1 MLNLFQHLPLQ
12 EVYMILIILSF
23 IAGVAFCAAGVYF
36 LLPGFLEKL
45 NEAAADKSPENLR
58 RNQLRAKSSGYVAL
72 GLGALTIALAFML
85 LSFPQITSPLVL
97 VYMIFVLVAVSVLLV
112 MYK

>member
-36 LLPGFLEKL
+36 LLPQFLDKL

-72 GLGALTIALAFML
+72 GLGALTIVFAFMM

-97 VYMIFVLVAVSVLLV
+97 VYMFFLLAAVSVLLV